1 MRKRCSQSFEGSTV
15 PRSKINCFAP
25 TRHSLPRAKVPQ
37 WAALKNAVPG
47 WVLTAAEKVPQW
59 VLALLAIDP
68 LVNVLPVIAPPVI
81 AQPVIV
87 QPVIAQP
94 VIVQPV
100 IAQPQIDPPRK
111 PVPLVRPAPQAMP
124 VPPPTPVPLVPQVS
138 APPPLPP
145 LIVTVVPSAVA
156 VRAVPAPSLKNSPR
170 LSSQTAFF
178 VSQATTVFTFRYP
191 VLE

>member
-94 VIVQPV
+94 Q
-100 IAQPQIDPPRK
+100 IAQPRK

-156 VRAVPAPSLKNSPR
+156 VRAVPAPSLKNSPK
-170 LSSQTAFF
+170 LSSQTAFY
-178 VSQATTVFTFRYP
+178 VSQETTVLTFRYP